1 MIRIGNPFS
10 EWNRDFRLLAAA
22 AFSVG
27 VFFGVQLTLYNN
39 FAVDRLGIEPHEL
52 GYVEALRETSG
63 FLNAFF
69 IALMMR
75 VAPPVVAGASL
86 LVMGAGLA
94 AYADVYTVFSLAV
107 YSALWGIGF
116 HCWIPMEQSMALRF
130 SPEGKKGKWLG
141 QLRSVHALAWLLTI
155 GVCNLVFHLI
165 RYDWLFVGA
174 GAITALGGLT
184 IFFAGRR
191 RPEFREKSFVFRRRY
206 GLYYALNFLQ
216 GCRKQMFITFAIFAL
231 VKVHGMPVE
240 TTMALVLINQTLIT

>member
-10 EWNRDFRLLAAA
+10 EWNRDFKLLAAA

-63 FLNAFF
+63 FLNALF

-130 SPEGKKGKWLG
+130 SPGERRENGWV
-141 QLRSVHALAWLLTI
+141 S
-155 GVCNLVFHLI
+155 C
-165 RYDWLFVGA
+165 GA
-174 GAITALGGLT
+174 
-184 IFFAGRR
+184 FMPWR
-191 RPEFREKSFVFRRRY
+191 
-206 GLYYALNFLQ
+206 
-216 GCRKQMFITFAIFAL
+216 GC
-231 VKVHGMPVE
+231 
-240 TTMALVLINQTLIT
+240 